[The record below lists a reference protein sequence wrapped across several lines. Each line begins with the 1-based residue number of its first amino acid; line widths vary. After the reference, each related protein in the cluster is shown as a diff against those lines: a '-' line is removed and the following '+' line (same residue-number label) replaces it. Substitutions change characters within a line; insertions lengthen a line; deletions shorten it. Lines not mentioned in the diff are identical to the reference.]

1 MNLPKNLFSILIGFT
16 LLTGVNIN
24 PIAAGA
30 NPTRNHL
37 QAQRSSPN
45 CDNPQT
51 QTEMNICAAIYYENA
66 DKKLNE
72 VYQQL
77 SSQMRSQLT
86 DPQLAWIE
94 FRDTNCEFARSL
106 FEGGTIASMIQ
117 SGCLGGMTEQRTL
130 ELETYQSGGIP
141 QANSSSYAQADRKLN
156 EVYQNFRSQLNP
168 ASENKL
174 QTAELAWIKFRDA
187 NCAFEGTQVANGE
200 TLCKIRMTE
209 QRTEELSQ
217 LMDWTR

>member
-1 MNLPKNLFSILIGFT
+1 MNLTKSLFQTLIAIAIFM
-16 LLTGVNIN
+16 GVNIH
-24 PIAAGA
+24 PIAAWA

-66 DKKLNE
+66 DERLNE

-77 SSQMRSQLT
+77 SDQMRSQLT
-86 DPQLAWIE
+86 NAQLAWIE
-94 FRDTNCEFARSL
+94 FRDSNCEFAKSL
-106 FEGGTIASMIQ
+106 FEGGTIAPMIQ
-117 SGCLGGMTEQRTL
+117 NGCLGGMTEQRTF
-130 ELETYQSGGIP
+130 ELETYQYGEIP
-141 QANSSSYAQADRKLN
+141 QPISSSYSQVDRKLN

-168 ASENKL
+168 ASKNKL
-174 QTAELAWIKFRDA
+174 RTAELAWIEFRDL
-187 NCAFEGTQVANGE
+187 NCEFEAIQAANGE
-200 TLCKIRMTE
+200 NLCKIRMTE

-217 LMDWTR
+217 LMDWAR